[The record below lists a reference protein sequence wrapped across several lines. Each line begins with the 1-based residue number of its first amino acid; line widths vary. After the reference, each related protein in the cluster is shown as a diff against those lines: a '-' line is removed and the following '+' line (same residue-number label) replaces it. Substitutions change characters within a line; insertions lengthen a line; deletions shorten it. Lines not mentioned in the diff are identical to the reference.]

1 MSTTNTEQISDDEDA
16 ITRALPCFTSMRCLC
31 ALHARSLADELPCN
45 TSERVTDDEIRA
57 LYRRGKRIDA
67 LRELRARDVLSL
79 DDAKHTL
86 SAMTTPEDEAARTAT
101 LAAND
106 AANKAI
112 VATTAKPEWAGF
124 VPPDGT
130 KLAWGGRAIYKL
142 VRTDTPQKR
151 RGGKVVQRASSRTE
165 ASIDIP
171 YDRHEMIGPV
181 DAPTVEAAPSVA
193 GELARAAAEAERKAL
208 GKWIDKVGIPA
219 VRKWCVKAYVT
230 GDSEERF
237 TFESDGYTITASPCG
252 SHGYLYICA
261 WKVQP

>member
-1 MSTTNTEQISDDEDA
+1 MSTATEQIPDDEDA
-16 ITRALPCFTSMRCLC
+16 ITRALPCFQLMKCLC
-31 ALHARSLADELPCN
+31 ALHARGLADELPCN
-45 TSERVTDDEIRA
+45 TDERVTDDEIRA
-57 LYRRGKRIDA
+57 LYRRGKKIEA
-67 LRELRARDVLSL
+67 LKQLRARDVFTLA
-79 DDAKHTL
+79 DAQHAL
-86 SAMTTPEDEAARTAT
+86 SAMCSADDDAAFKAA

-112 VATTAKPEWAGF
+112 VATTAKPAWGGYE
-124 VPPDGT
+124 PPAGT
-130 KLAWGGRAIYKL
+130 KLAWGGRAIYRL
-142 VRTDTPQKR
+142 VHTETPQKR
-151 RGGKVVQRASSRTE
+151 RGSKVVQRASSRTE

-171 YDRHEMIGPV
+171 YDRHEMIGPT

-208 GKWIDKVGIPA
+208 GKWIDKVGLPA

-237 TFESDGYTITASPCG
+237 TMQSDGYTITASPKG